1 MFLRFPDRAPGDCKV
16 RDKPAE
22 FEHYSAPPPPPMTGA
37 DPDCR
42 HRAAAATLSHR
53 PTSISLDLTETAPP
67 QPEDHSHTDS
77 GPWRKPPAL
86 ENPLPPP
93 RCPEVDSHESS
104 AGSQSEGLNLSDHN
118 SAFNHTHAVKG
129 DSEQGKGQ
137 GAGHHLSAF
146 PSASSYRPSG
156 LASMEGHRSPSP
168 QFSPQRLS
176 DRPPVSLQDEFSN
189 R

>member
-1 MFLRFPDRAPGDCKV
+1 MFLRFPDRAPGNCKV

-37 DPDCR
+37 DPDCK
-42 HRAAAATLSHR
+42 HRAAAVSHR

-67 QPEDHSHTDS
+67 QPEDHSHTDPHS
-77 GPWRKPPAL
+77 GLWRKPPAL

-137 GAGHHLSAF
+137 GAGHHLSAS